1 MDLSGSVVIRW
12 IAWIYL
18 FDFDIRHVLGM
29 KNTVADGLSRQLVTE
44 EDVKEIEN
52 NNINKFLD
60 AQFLSMFRV
69 FLIMTDLGE

>member
-44 EDVKEIEN
+44 EDVKEVEN

-60 AQFLSMFRV
+60 AVRL
-69 FLIMTDLGE
+69 

>member
-44 EDVKEIEN
+44 EDVKEVEN